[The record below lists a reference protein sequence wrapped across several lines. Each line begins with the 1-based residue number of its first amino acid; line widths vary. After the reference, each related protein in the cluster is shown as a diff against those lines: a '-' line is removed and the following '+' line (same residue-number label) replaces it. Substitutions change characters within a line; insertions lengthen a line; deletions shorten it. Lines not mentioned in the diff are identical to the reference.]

1 MEKIKI
7 IVIVVTYNAMTWA
20 KKCLG
25 SLYSSSIKPDVFVV
39 DNGSTDGTQAYI
51 TENYPQVIFN
61 QSSVNLGFGKAN
73 NLGLQYA
80 LDNNYEYVYLLNQD
94 AWVFP
99 DTFERLITI
108 SEKYPEYGIISPF
121 QMEANMKHI
130 DINFVRNTCSWASS
144 PEMLDDVYLQNN
156 KDLIQVSKV
165 MAAHWFMT
173 RNCLNSVGGF
183 SPTFS
188 HYGEDDNYLQRVY
201 YWGFKVG
208 VAPNLKVV
216 HDRENRQMTVKQ
228 IIFRLYIYTLVLL
241 SEKNISIK
249 KILIQSLKALQMIM
263 RFKSLRPLLDMI
275 SVLVHLP
282 SILHNRKISFKIKRA
297 FLVG

>member
-1 MEKIKI
+1 MELLV
-7 IVIVVTYNAMTWA
+7 VIVTYNAIKWVD
-20 KKCLG
+20 KCFG

-39 DNGSTDGTQAYI
+39 DNGSTDGTQAFI
-51 TENYPQVIFN
+51 KEHFPQVILK

-80 LDNNYEYVYLLNQD
+80 LENNYKYVYLLNQD

-108 SEKYPEYGIISPF
+108 SKKNPDYGIISPF

-144 PEMLDDVYLQNN
+144 PELLDDIYLQNN
-156 KDLIQVSKV
+156 KEIIQVSKV

-173 RNCLNSVGGF
+173 RDCLNLVGGF
-183 SPTFS
+183 SPTFA
-188 HYGEDDNYLQRVY
+188 HYGEDDNYLQRVSF
-201 YWGFKVG
+201 WGLKVG
-208 VAPNLKVV
+208 VTPDMKVV

-228 IIFRLYIYTLVLL
+228 IIFRFYIYTLTLL
-241 SEKNISIK
+241 SDKNISIK
-249 KILIQSLKALQMIM
+249 DLIVQSLKALLMIL
-263 RFKSLRPLLDMI
+263 RFRSLRPLWDMVR
-275 SVLVHLP
+275 VLVQMP
-282 SILHNRKISFKIKRA
+282 SILHNRRISFNVKRA
-297 FLVG
+297 FLEI